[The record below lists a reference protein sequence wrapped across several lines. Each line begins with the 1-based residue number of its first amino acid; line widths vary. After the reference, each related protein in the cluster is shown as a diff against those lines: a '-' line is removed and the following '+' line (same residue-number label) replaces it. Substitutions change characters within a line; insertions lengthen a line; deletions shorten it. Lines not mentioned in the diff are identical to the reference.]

1 MMTTITNTHTDSLKL
16 ASARFWSWNQRNRAE
31 KLSSLSRV
39 WDHSRPNGSASE
51 IRSTI
56 TNTHTDSLKLAS
68 ARFWSWN
75 QRNRAEKLSKPESS
89 VGPQPTE

>member
-1 MMTTITNTHTDSLKL
+1 MMTTITNKHTDSLKL
-16 ASARFWSWNQRNRAE
+16 ASARFWSWNQRNRPE

-39 WDHSRPNGSASE
+39 WDGSASE

-75 QRNRAEKLSKPESS
+75 HCRA
-89 VGPQPTE
+89 